1 MESKYQEYMSEEKGY
16 DAILAMEE
24 ASRCLLCYD
33 APCSKACPA
42 NSDPA
47 KFIRS
52 IRFQNYKG
60 AVESL
65 RLNNPLAGVCARVCP
80 TEKLCASGC
89 IRAGLDKPIEIGK
102 LQRFLTDFEESIKQ
116 KVYAPTKLD
125 KARIAIIGSGPSG
138 ISCANVLAR
147 NGYQVTIFERRSKT
161 GGYLT
166 YGIPPFRLLNQVV
179 ENEIKK
185 TLDLGIKVVYNS
197 ELGTNIS
204 FDSLMIEGFK
214 AIVLATGYE
223 EANVLSIFKDNPYVE
238 TAIDFLARLKMQE
251 GKTPLPEDILVIGG
265 GDVAMDVVSSAKLLN
280 VKKVTAVARETL
292 DIFPASTKEL
302 FDALSLNARIIPG
315 FTPVSIDGSKVT
327 FEDVLG
333 HGSMTI
339 SASKIILATGQI
351 SRNYVPE
358 LSKEKN
364 DYVVNDYMTT
374 EEGIFA
380 TGDIVCGDK
389 TVVEAVKKGKECAE
403 SVMSFLTSEVK

>member
-1 MESKYQEYMSEEKGY
+1 MSEEKGY

-60 AVESL
+60 AAESL

-80 TEKLCASGC
+80 IEKLCASGC
-89 IRAGLDKPIEIGK
+89 VRAGLDKPINIGK
-102 LQRFLTDFEESIKQ
+102 LQRFLTDFEESVKQ
-116 KVYAPTKLD
+116 KVYEPVKLD
-125 KARIAIIGSGPSG
+125 KTRVAIIGSGPSG
-138 ISCANVLAR
+138 ISCANILAR
-147 NGYQVTIFERRSKT
+147 NGYQVTIFERRSKV

-166 YGIPPFRLLNQVV
+166 YGIPPFRLPNKVV

-185 TLDLGIKVVYNS
+185 TLDLGVKVVYNS

-223 EANVLSIFKDNPYVE
+223 EANILNMFKDNPYVE
-238 TAIDFLARLKMQE
+238 SAIDFLARLKLQE

-265 GDVAMDVVSSAKLLN
+265 GDVAMDVISSAKLLGVN
-280 VKKVTAVARETL
+280 KVTAVARENMEE
-292 DIFPASTKEL
+292 FPASSKEL
-302 FDALSLNARIIPG
+302 IDALSLNARVIPG
-315 FTPVSIDGSKVT
+315 FTPISVDGSKVT

-333 HGSMTI
+333 HGNMTI
-339 SASKIILATGQI
+339 TASKIILATGQI
-351 SRNYVPE
+351 SKNYSEE
-358 LSKEKN
+358 LVKERN
-364 DYVVNDYMTT
+364 DYIVKKYMTS
-374 EEGIFA
+374 EEGVFA

-403 SVMSFLTSEVK
+403 SVMSYLKSEGK